1 MYTTTQR
8 VSVGYP
14 APAFLVGRACQ
25 KKCLLTYK
33 LQPRSVKPTQ
43 KMAGLDE
50 DAIDEVLYLARTNEA
65 AELESYLSE
74 VSAQTKRSKAEIL
87 IAAIDPYSKNSALHY
102 GAANGHN
109 GTVSASSIL
118 YSIYLTGSI
127 DIIKLLFSTSTE
139 KPAPEFL
146 NAVNESGNTPLHWAA
161 LNGHLE
167 SVKLLIQSGAD
178 VTIINRAGH
187 DAVYEAEIND
197 KNEVVDWLLGAVEEL
212 EKGIGETD
220 EDMDDADMHN
230 AEDVGSATQGSAAQS
245 SVEGV
250 RKQMEELDTKEGV
263 SKNG

>member
-1 MYTTTQR
+1 MLLPMGTT
-8 VSVGYP
+8 VPS
-14 APAFLVGRACQ
+14 LC
-25 KKCLLTYK
+25 
-33 LQPRSVKPTQ
+33 S
-43 KMAGLDE
+43 
-50 DAIDEVLYLARTNEA
+50 LY
-65 AELESYLSE
+65 
-74 VSAQTKRSKAEIL
+74 
-87 IAAIDPYSKNSALHY
+87 
-102 GAANGHN
+102 
-109 GTVSASSIL
+109 

-146 NAVNESGNTPLHWAA
+146 DAVNESGNTPLHWAA

-197 KNEVVDWLLGAVEEL
+197 KNEVVDWLLGTVEEL
-212 EKGIGETD
+212 EKGIGPTGEAADEDNAD
-220 EDMDDADMHN
+220 EDMDGADMHN
-230 AEDVGSATQGSAAQS
+230 TEDDSAMQGSAAQS
-245 SVEGV
+245 FVEGV